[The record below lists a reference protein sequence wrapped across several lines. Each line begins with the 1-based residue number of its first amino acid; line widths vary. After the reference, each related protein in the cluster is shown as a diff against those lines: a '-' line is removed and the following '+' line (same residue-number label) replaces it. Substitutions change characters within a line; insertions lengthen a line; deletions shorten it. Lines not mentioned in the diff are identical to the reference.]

1 MEDVQ
6 RPLEGLLVLDLGHIY
21 QAPYCGFL
29 MAMAGARTIAQ
40 VSRIVEPG
48 GIDPESVIT
57 PGIFVQGVV
66 EVANNDAL
74 AFGLAIN
81 DLAPRVD
88 QHTIAVR
95 FASVFVLAALRH
107 GQYIALVLN
116 GAGAQQ
122 HFPMRPP
129 GRLGKSGRDNM

>member
-1 MEDVQ
+1 MLQ
-6 RPLEGLLVLDLGHIY
+6 RW
-21 QAPYCGFL
+21 Q
-29 MAMAGARTIAQ
+29 AGANIGEA
-40 VSRIVEPG
+40 
-48 GIDPESVIT
+48 
-57 PGIFVQGVV
+57 GVV

-107 GQYIALVLN
+107 CQYIALVLN

-122 HFPMRPP
+122 HFQCARPVVSVKAAGMMCKSQAP
-129 GRLGKSGRDNM
+129 KARYSSGKRRS